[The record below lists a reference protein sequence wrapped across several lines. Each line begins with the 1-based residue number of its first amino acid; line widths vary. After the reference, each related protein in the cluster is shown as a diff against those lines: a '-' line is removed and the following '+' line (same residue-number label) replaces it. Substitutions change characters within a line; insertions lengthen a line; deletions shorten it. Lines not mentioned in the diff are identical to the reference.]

1 MSDTAPIVG
10 WIGLGKLGL
19 PMAACLA
26 RSGAAVMGFDRDAGR
41 LALAAERGIMPA
53 GSAAEAASGRALV
66 LTSLPDDH
74 AMRAALLGAD
84 GLIAAMAPGATLL
97 ETSTVSPA
105 ASAEVAEAAEKADI
119 AYLRL
124 PISGSATLAETGQI
138 TCFASG
144 PKAAFGAAQ
153 PMIARFSR
161 AQTWLGEAEEAR
173 YAKLAINLMVS
184 VSAGMMAEALTLA
197 RKGGIGWQDFLNVMA
212 DSAVASPFVKYKA
225 GPLAARDFSPM
236 FTARQLVKDLGL
248 ILDAAEAVEVPAP
261 LTAVLRQSYSAIL
274 AAGEGEADFITIVRH
289 VERLAGL
296 GEPA

>member
-1 MSDTAPIVG
+1 MSDTAPTVG

-26 RSGAAVMGFDRDAGR
+26 RSGAAVIGFDRDAGR
-41 LALAAERGIMPA
+41 LALAADRGITPV
-53 GSAAEAASGRALV
+53 GSAAEAASGRTFV
-66 LTSLPDDH
+66 FTSLPDDQVL
-74 AMRAALLGAD
+74 RAVLLGAN
-84 GLIAAMAPGATLL
+84 GLISAMAPGATLL

-105 ASAEVAEAAEKADI
+105 ASAEVVGEAAKAGI
-119 AYLRL
+119 SYIRL
-124 PISGSATLAETGQI
+124 PISGSATLAETGQVS
-138 TCFASG
+138 CFASG
-144 PKAAFGAAQ
+144 QKVAFEAAQ
-153 PMIARFSR
+153 PLIARFTR

-173 YAKLAINLMVS
+173 YAKLAINLMIS

-197 RKGGIGWQDFLNVMA
+197 RKGGIGWQAFLDVMA
-212 DSAVASPFVKYKA
+212 ESAVASPFVKYKV
-225 GPLAARDFSPM
+225 GPLAARDFAPT

-248 ILDAAEAVEVPAP
+248 ILDAAETAEVPVP
-261 LTAVLRQSYSAIL
+261 LTAMLRQSYSAIL